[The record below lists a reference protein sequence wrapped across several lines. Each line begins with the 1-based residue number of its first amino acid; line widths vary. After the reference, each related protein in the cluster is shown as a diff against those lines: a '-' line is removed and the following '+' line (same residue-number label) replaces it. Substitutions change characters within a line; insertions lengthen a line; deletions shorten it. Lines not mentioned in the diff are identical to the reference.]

1 MNGNFLPILWTKNDK
16 YFSLSSK
23 EVTTLAEDEALIL
36 SLFGLGDL
44 DVSKPTVEFDLAAKV
59 GQKAGAG
66 HCIEVYARCPYNEME
81 LMKFMRDLSTG
92 NLV

>member
-1 MNGNFLPILWTKNDK
+1 MTNISAWAPKRSQPLPKT
-16 YFSLSSK
+16 
-23 EVTTLAEDEALIL
+23 IL

-81 LMKFMRDLSTG
+81 LMKFMRDPSTG